1 MDNHIGI
8 DDMLR
13 DWIEEKSVTPQSL
26 KQMESQIRVWM
37 KRLGGLLLWLWLH
50 WLSRESKRSKRECP
64 HCGKIAEYERERVG
78 VLHTM
83 FGRIDYKRSYY
94 RCDTCH
100 QGHYPLDDKL
110 GLRPNA
116 MSAEVERL
124 AGRVGVQMPFGKAS
138 DLFEDLTLVSLS
150 DHSIGKATQAYGRVV
165 EQIEEDLY
173 RQTLDNQAMLERDR
187 QVVNPL
193 RLYGSLDGG
202 RVQIRAP
209 KGQEQPWRELK
220 VGAWFCARGHP
231 PKTPQDDWTIQAY
244 DISYYSDVLK
254 ANEFGQIFWS
264 TGVER
269 QADQALE
276 LIILG
281 DGARWIWDLVDL
293 HFPQAIQI
301 VDWFHA
307 CEYLTPVA
315 KQAFK
320 DLNQQQ
326 HWLQTVR
333 DQLWKG
339 QLDEVIGACQQHI
352 QAQLA
357 SDKDQARQA
366 VIYFRN
372 NRQRMDYPTYRAN
385 GYQIGSG
392 TIESAV
398 KQIASQRMKVSG
410 ARWNLDNA
418 RWVAKARASF
428 LSGKWDFLATQR
440 EHLQQCA

>member
-1 MDNHIGI
+1 MANHIGI

-13 DWIEEKSVTPQSL
+13 DWIENKSMNPQSL
-26 KQMESQIRVWM
+26 KQMEGQMREWM
-37 KRLGGLLLWLWLH
+37 QRLGGLLLWLWLK
-50 WLSRESKRSKRECP
+50 WLSREYKGSTSECP
-64 HCGKIAEYERERVG
+64 HCGNIAGYLRQRDG

-83 FGRIDYKRSYY
+83 FGRIRYKRSYY
-94 RCDTCH
+94 GCKICH

-124 AGRVGVQMPFGKAS
+124 AARVGVQMPFGKAS
-138 DLFEDLTLVSLS
+138 DLFEELTLVSLS
-150 DHSIGKATQAYGRVV
+150 DQSIGKATQAYGQVV
-165 EQIEEDLY
+165 EQIEEELY
-173 RQTLDNQAMLERDR
+173 QQTHENQVMLERDR
-187 QVVNPL
+187 QAVRPL
-193 RLYGSLDGG
+193 RMYGSLDGG

-220 VGAWFCARGHP
+220 IGSWFRARGHP
-231 PKTPQDDWTIQAY
+231 PKTPQGDWTIQAY

-254 ANEFGQIFWS
+254 AEEFGRIFWA

-269 QADQALE
+269 LVDQALE

-320 DLNQQQ
+320 DLSQQQ
-326 HWLQTVR
+326 QWIQTMR
-333 DQLWKG
+333 DHLWNG
-339 QLDEVIGACQQHI
+339 RLDEVIEACQQHF
-352 QAQLA
+352 QARLVSDKDHAQLA
-357 SDKDQARQA
+357 
-366 VIYFRN
+366 VTYFLN

-428 LSGKWDFLATQR
+428 LSGKWDSLATRR
-440 EHLQQCA
+440 EHCQLCA